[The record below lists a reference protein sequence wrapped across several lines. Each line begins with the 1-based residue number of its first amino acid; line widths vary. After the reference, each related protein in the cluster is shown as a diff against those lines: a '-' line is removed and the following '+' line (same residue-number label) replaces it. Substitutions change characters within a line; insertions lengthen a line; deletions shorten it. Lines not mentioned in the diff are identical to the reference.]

1 MPGHALRLRD
11 RHHQLTA
18 LDPAGDLTPAAMVL
32 GAVELSLQRIPG
44 IRSNICKRARPVGHL
59 LRSTGQRRRTRTSS
73 ADRRAA
79 VMYVAGDFLADPPD
93 APKHVVRDLEA
104 WLCEP
109 ALLVL
114 ESALECA

>member
-1 MPGHALRLRD
+1 MQASAPGRS
-11 RHHQLTA
+11 
-18 LDPAGDLTPAAMVL
+18 PAAVDR
-32 GAVELSLQRIPG
+32 AAPQDEDELRETAAL
-44 IRSNICKRARPVGHL
+44 
-59 LRSTGQRRRTRTSS
+59 
-73 ADRRAA
+73 A